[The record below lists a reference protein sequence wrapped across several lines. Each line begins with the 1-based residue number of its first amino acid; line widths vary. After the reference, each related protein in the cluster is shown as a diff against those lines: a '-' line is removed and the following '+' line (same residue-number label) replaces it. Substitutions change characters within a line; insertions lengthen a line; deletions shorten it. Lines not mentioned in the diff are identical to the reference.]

1 MALLTRAGNITEA
14 WVDLLNGI
22 MIGGDTS
29 APRGKATKELLNV
42 SIEIEHGLNNII
54 LSEDRDLNYRFMI
67 AEWLWIQAGMNDV
80 ESLARYNKMMRKFSD
95 DGAILNGAYGPRLA
109 TQWEYILESL
119 LKPASRQAV
128 STIWTPSPQDS
139 KDIPC
144 TISLQWLLRWDKL
157 HCTVNMRSS
166 DAWLGLPYDYFTFSQ
181 LTNVLASRLRVPVGT
196 ITMNLASSHLY
207 EENWHEAV
215 SVCVGNVGYLSSPPI
230 PYGVQLPTKV
240 DTIMM
245 LNQVQREYPNSF
257 HLYAK
262 ALKRSKIKALEVL
275 RAIDPFKQKGLLSSD
290 VETSGS

>member
-1 MALLTRAGNITEA
+1 MMEQYLTEHTDRGSDTMGIYTRISTETSLTTSCIYNMDPIT
-14 WVDLLNGI
+14 
-22 MIGGDTS
+22 T
-29 APRGKATKELLNV
+29 
-42 SIEIEHGLNNII
+42 
-54 LSEDRDLNYRFMI
+54 
-67 AEWLWIQAGMNDV
+67 
-80 ESLARYNKMMRKFSD
+80 
-95 DGAILNGAYGPRLA
+95 RL
-109 TQWEYILESL
+109 E
-119 LKPASRQAV
+119 
-128 STIWTPSPQDS
+128 
-139 KDIPC
+139 DIPC